1 VVKHRF
7 AAAAAA
13 ILALV
18 PALGIGSGA
27 GQDGT
32 AARAEWE
39 QPGVVAVN
47 REPMKATFFNFESR
61 ELALAGDMAKSQY
74 YRSLDG
80 SWSFAYSPN
89 PGSRPRDFYQLG
101 YDISGWKT
109 IQVPGMMQAQG
120 FGKPIFTN
128 IKYPFPANQP
138 FIPHELNEVGSYRRD
153 FDVPAGWQGRDV
165 FLHIGAAGAA
175 YYIWVNGEKVGYS
188 EDSKLPSEF
197 NIGKYVRP
205 GRNTIAIELYRWADG
220 SYLED
225 QDFWRVSGIERSVY
239 VYAEPKSRLR
249 DFTVTAS
256 LDKAHYRDGT
266 FALEPAMAGLPADG
280 RITATI
286 FDGGKDMLTL
296 EAPIK
301 AGKVDALRGKLANVK
316 PWSAETPN
324 LYQLLVEY
332 RDADGKLLSATS
344 RKIGFRTVEV
354 VDGEVRVNGKRV
366 MIKGMNRHEHDP
378 DTYRVMS
385 LESMRRDMELMKQA
399 NINAVR
405 TSHYPNDPRWYD
417 LADEYGMYVM
427 DEANIESHEYMEKG
441 AASGDPAQRAAIQL
455 GYQES
460 WRDAHLDRVSRMV
473 ERDKNHP
480 SIIFWSLGNEAG
492 TGMNFDQAAA
502 WIRQRDSSRL
512 VSYLGYGT
520 LGEEHIPNAFADIY
534 APMYDD
540 IDKMVG
546 YARDPRYRQPMI
558 QCEYAHAMGNSLGNF
573 EDYWKVIRAHR
584 KLQGGFV
591 WDWVDQGVRAR
602 DAQGRQYWASGFD
615 LNPERGDNSVV
626 GDGVVSAD
634 RVPDPEYY
642 ELQKVYSPVVFEGD
656 PRSGKLSVVN
666 RYDFRDLS
674 GFDFE
679 WTLARDGDPVASG
692 KLEGVNA
699 PAGATRQFAFKLP
712 AVAAQGGE
720 LVLTLRAK
728 AKEGA
733 TKGVA
738 AGTVLGWS
746 QFVVAKASSANATV
760 GKLVAPVRG
769 QGVVT
774 LAAANA
780 KLDIDTSTGLV
791 SYSANG
797 QLLLKGGMPNF
808 WRGLNDNDEG
818 TGVPLSHKIWQ
829 QFSEQRLLRA
839 LDVGRD
845 YVKVQYAFGAGAVEW
860 ENTYRMGADGKVHVD
875 AAFTPVRDDLP
886 DPLRLGLRFN
896 HAAALDTVSWYGRG
910 PQESYT
916 DRLTGAALGRYS
928 GKVAEQ
934 YHKDYM
940 RPQESGN
947 KTGVRWL
954 SLTDAA
960 GAGIKLAGSVPLS
973 MNALAFPYEDLY
985 LRPRGT
991 RHNSDIVPHGDG
1003 SLLVDLAQVGVGGDT
1018 GWSLDGRALVRY
1030 RIKLEPA
1037 RYSFTI
1043 APTASKPVAQA
1054 LAPDYSN
1061 PILHADYSDPDVI
1074 RVGDTYYM
1082 TASSFSSAPGLPLL
1096 ESRDMV
1102 HWQLVGHALPQLV
1115 PASQFERPAH
1125 GKGVWAPALR
1135 HHDGKFWIFYPDP
1148 DQGVYVMTARDF
1160 RGPWSA
1166 PTLLLAGKGIIDPA
1180 PFWDEDGSAWLM
1192 HAWARSRAGFNNV
1205 LTLRRMAPDASRL
1218 LDDKGSV
1225 VIDGS
1230 KYTGYHTL
1238 EGPKL
1243 HKHDGYYYVFAPAGG
1258 VEQGWQSVFRS
1269 RSIHGP
1275 YEAKIVLAQGQTAIN
1290 GPHQGAWVQA
1300 ADGSDWFY
1308 HFQDKAAYGRIVHL
1322 QPMRW
1327 QDGWP
1332 VLGEQ
1337 RDGKGIGQPVS
1348 HYRQPVAGSFDA
1360 VAPATSDNFDGPQ
1373 LGLQWQ
1379 WNANWRADWY
1389 SLQARTG
1396 HLRLFSQ
1403 YDALA
1408 QQQGS
1413 LFNRAALLLQ
1423 KLPAAQFSA
1432 TASLD
1437 LSGLAD
1443 GDSAG
1448 LLMYGLDY
1456 AWIGVRRSGGA
1467 NRLVL
1472 NTCMKAMTGCRD
1484 EEQASVALPAKRV
1497 YLRLQVSEG
1506 GRTTFSY
1513 SLDRKRFEAFGK
1525 PFNATVGRW
1534 VGARMGLFSTASS
1547 AQGGGFVDVDDFTV
1561 SL

>member
-1 VVKHRF
+1 MVKHRF
-7 AAAAAA
+7 AGVAAA
-13 ILALV
+13 LMVLV
-18 PALGIGSGA
+18 PALA
-27 GQDGT
+27 PALRAQQ
-32 AARAEWE
+32 AATVAEWE
-39 QPGVVAVN
+39 QPGVVAIN

-61 ELALAGDMAKSQY
+61 ELALAGDMAASQY

-80 SWSFAYSPN
+80 SWSFAYTQGVDQRPADFFK
-89 PGSRPRDFYQLG
+89 PGFDV
-101 YDISGWKT
+101 SGWKT

-138 FIPHELNEVGSYRRD
+138 FIPHDLNEVGSYRRD
-153 FDVPAGWQGRDV
+153 FDVPAGWQQRDV

-197 NIGKYVRP
+197 NIGKFVRP
-205 GRNTIAIELYRWADG
+205 GRNTIAIELYRFADG

-239 VYAEPKSRLR
+239 IYAEPKSRLR
-249 DFTVTAS
+249 DFTVTAA
-256 LDKAHYRDGT
+256 LEKAHYRDGI
-266 FALEPAMAGLPADG
+266 FALEVALAGQSAGG
-280 RITATI
+280 RIVATI
-286 FDGGKDMLTL
+286 SDGGKTVLTA
-296 EAPIK
+296 ESAVTAGQAAP
-301 AGKVDALRGKLANVK
+301 LRGKLAGVK
-316 PWSAETPN
+316 PWSAETPH

-332 RDADGKLLSATS
+332 FDADGKLVSATS
-344 RKIGFRTVEV
+344 RRIGFRTVEITG
-354 VDGEVRVNGKRV
+354 GEVRVNGKRV

-385 LESMRRDMELMKQA
+385 MASMRRDMELMKQA

-427 DEANIESHEYMEKG
+427 DEANIESHEYMQKG
-441 AASGDPAQRAAIQL
+441 DAAGDQAKRSALQL
-455 GYQES
+455 GYQDA
-460 WRDAHLDRVSRMV
+460 WKIAHLDRISRMV

-492 TGMNFDQAAA
+492 TGMNFELGAA
-502 WIRQRDSSRL
+502 WIRQRDPSRL
-512 VSYLGYGT
+512 ISYLGHGT
-520 LGEEHIPNAFADIY
+520 IGEEHLPNAYVDIY

-540 IDKMVG
+540 IEKMAD
-546 YARDPRYRQPMI
+546 YARDPRYLEPMI
-558 QCEYAHAMGNSLGNF
+558 QCEYAHSMGNSLGNF

-602 DAQGRQYWASGFD
+602 DAQGREYWASGFD
-615 LNPERGDNSVV
+615 LNPERGDNSIV
-626 GDGVVSAD
+626 GDGVVGPD
-634 RVPDPEYY
+634 REPQPEYY

-656 PRSGKLSVVN
+656 PRSGRLSVVN
-666 RYDFRDLS
+666 RYDFSDLS
-674 GFDFE
+674 GFDFDWE
-679 WTLARDGDPVASG
+679 LARDGVPVAGG
-692 KLEGVNA
+692 KLENVNA
-699 PAGATRQFAFKLP
+699 PAGATRPFSFRLP

-728 AKEGA
+728 AKQGA
-733 TKGVA
+733 VPGVA
-738 AGTVLGWS
+738 PGQVLGWT
-746 QFVVAKASSANATV
+746 QFVVAKAAPAAPI
-760 GKLVAPVRG
+760 GKLAAPVRG
-769 QGVVT
+769 NGVVT

-808 WRGLNDNDEG
+808 WRGLTDNDEG
-818 TGVPLSHKIWQ
+818 TGVEQGNKIWQ
-829 QFSEQRLLRA
+829 QFTEQRQVRTF
-839 LDVGRD
+839 DVGRD
-845 YVKVQYAFGAGAVEW
+845 YVKVQYVFGAGAVEW
-860 ENTYRMGADGKVHVD
+860 ETTYRMGADGKVQVD
-875 AAFTPVRDDLP
+875 AAFTPLRDDLP
-886 DPLRLGLRFN
+886 DPLRVGLRFN
-896 HAAALDTVSWYGRG
+896 HSAALDTVAWYGRG
-910 PQESYT
+910 PQESYA

-934 YHKDYM
+934 YHHDYM

-947 KTGVRWL
+947 KTDVRWL
-954 SLTDAA
+954 SLTDAG
-960 GAGIKLAGSVPLS
+960 GAGIHVSGAAPLS

-985 LRPRGT
+985 LRPRGE
-991 RHNSDIVPHGDG
+991 RHNADIVPHGDG
-1003 SLLVDLAQVGVGGDT
+1003 SLLVDLAQAGVGGDT
-1018 GWSLDGRALVRY
+1018 GWSPDGRPHVRY

-1043 APTASKPVAQA
+1043 APMADKPVAAA
-1054 LAPDYSN
+1054 LAQEYSN

-1074 RVGDTYYM
+1074 RVGSTYYM
-1082 TASSFSSAPGLPLL
+1082 TSSSFNSAPGLPLL

-1115 PASQFERPAH
+1115 PAEQFAQPAH

-1148 DQGVYVMTARDF
+1148 DQGVYVMSASDF

-1166 PTLLLAGKGIIDPA
+1166 PFLLLPGKGIIDPA

-1192 HAWARSRAGFNNV
+1192 HAWARSRAGINNV
-1205 LTLRRMAPDASRL
+1205 LTLRRLAPDASRL

-1225 VIDGS
+1225 VIDGGT
-1230 KYTGYHTL
+1230 YAGYHTL

-1243 HKHDGYYYVFAPAGG
+1243 YKREGYYYVFAPAGG

-1269 RSIHGP
+1269 RSIEGP
-1275 YEAKIVLAQGQTAIN
+1275 YEDRIVLAQGGTSTN

-1300 ADGSDWFY
+1300 GDGSDWFY
-1308 HFQDKAAYGRIVHL
+1308 HFQDKGAYGRIVHL

-1332 VLGEQ
+1332 VMGEQ

-1348 HYRQPVAGSFDA
+1348 HFRQPVAGVFNA
-1360 VAPATSDNFDGPQ
+1360 VAPAASDSFDGQQ

-1379 WNANWRADWY
+1379 WNANWSAAWY
-1389 SLQARTG
+1389 SLQARPG

-1403 YDALA
+1403 FDAQA

-1413 LFNRAALLLQ
+1413 LWNRAALLLQ

-1432 TASLD
+1432 SASLD
-1437 LSGLAD
+1437 LSGLAE
-1443 GDSAG
+1443 GGSAG
-1448 LLMYGLDY
+1448 LLLYGLDY
-1456 AWIGVRRSGGA
+1456 AWIGVQRSGGS
-1467 NRLVL
+1467 NRLVM
-1472 NTCMKAMTGCRD
+1472 NTCRKAMAGCRD
-1484 EEQASVALPAKRV
+1484 EEQAGASLAARRI
-1497 YLRLQVSEG
+1497 YLRLQVKEG
-1506 GRTTFSY
+1506 GLASFSY
-1513 SLDRKRFEAFGK
+1513 SLDNKSYQAFGK
-1525 PFNATVGRW
+1525 PFTAAAGRW
-1534 VGARMGLFSTASS
+1534 VGARVGLFSAASS
-1547 AQGGGFVDVDDFTV
+1547 TQGRGFVDIDDFNV

>member
-1 VVKHRF
+1 VSIRYIF
-7 AAAAAA
+7 ASLAMAAAFGCAAA
-13 ILALV
+13 T
-18 PALGIGSGA
+18 P
-27 GQDGT
+27 
-32 AARAEWE
+32 EWE
-39 QPGVVAVN
+39 QPGVVALN
-47 REPMKATFFNFESR
+47 REPMKATFFNFESV
-61 ELALAGDMAKSQY
+61 EKAVAGDMAASQY

-80 SWSFAYSPN
+80 TWSFAYTQ
-89 PGSRPRDFYQLG
+89 GTDKRPLDFYKPG
-101 YDISGWKT
+101 YDISSWKT

-120 FGKPIFTN
+120 YGKPIFTN

-138 FIPHELNEVGSYRRD
+138 FIPHDLNEVGSYRRD
-153 FDVPAGWQGRDV
+153 FEVPAGWQERDV

-175 YYIWVNGEKVGYS
+175 YYIWINGEKVGYS

-197 NIGKYVRP
+197 NIGKFVRA

-239 VYAEPKSRLR
+239 IYAEPKARLR
-249 DFTVTAS
+249 DFTVTAA
-256 LDKAHYRDGT
+256 LDKAHYRDGI
-266 FALEPAMAGLPADG
+266 FALEAAMAGQPAGGSIVATIYDG
-280 RITATI
+280 ARNVWSAAAPITA
-286 FDGGKDMLTL
+286 GR
-296 EAPIK
+296 AP
-301 AGKVDALRGKLANVK
+301 ALRTTLPNVK
-316 PWSAETPN
+316 AWSAETPN
-324 LYQLLVEY
+324 LYRLQLEY
-332 RDADGKLLSATS
+332 RDASGKLLSATS

-354 VDGEVRVNGKRV
+354 VQGEVRVNGKRV

-385 LESMRRDMELMKQA
+385 LESMRRDMELMKRA

-405 TSHYPNDPRWYD
+405 TSHYPNDPRWYE

-427 DEANIESHEYMEKG
+427 DEANIESHEYMQKG
-441 AASGDPAQRAAIQL
+441 DAATDPATRAATQL
-455 GYQES
+455 GYLES
-460 WRDAHLDRVSRMV
+460 WKDAHLDRVSRMV

-492 TGMNFDQAAA
+492 TGMNFEQAAA
-502 WIRQRDSSRL
+502 WIRQRDPSRL
-512 VSYLGYGT
+512 ISYLGHGT
-520 LGEEHIPNAFADIY
+520 LGEEHLPNAYVDIY

-540 IDKMVG
+540 IDKMAG
-546 YARDPRYRQPMI
+546 YARDPRYLQPMI
-558 QCEYAHAMGNSLGNF
+558 QCEYAHAMGNSLGNL
-573 EDYWKVIRAHR
+573 EDYWKVIRSYR

-591 WDWVDQGVRAR
+591 WDWVDQGVRAK
-602 DAQGRQYWASGFD
+602 DAQGREYWASGFD

-626 GDGVVSAD
+626 GDGVVTAD
-634 RVPDPEYY
+634 RAPQPEYY

-656 PRSGKLSVVN
+656 PHSGKLSVVN

-674 GFDFE
+674 GFDFD
-679 WTLARDGDPVASG
+679 WMLARDGEQIAAG
-692 KLEGVNA
+692 RLEGVNA
-699 PAGATRQFAFKLP
+699 PAGATRSFAFKLP
-712 AVAAQGGE
+712 SAAPQGGE

-728 AKEGA
+728 ARDGA
-733 TKGVA
+733 VPGVE
-738 AGTVLGWS
+738 AGTILGWS
-746 QFVVAKASSANATV
+746 QFIVASAPAAKAPSGKFIAPQRSA
-760 GKLVAPVRG
+760 GSI
-769 QGVVT
+769 T

-780 KLDIDTSTGLV
+780 KLEIDTSTGLV
-791 SYSANG
+791 NYSANG

-808 WRGLNDNDEG
+808 WRGATDNDEG
-818 TGVPLSHKIWQ
+818 TGAEQRQKIWQ
-829 QFSEQRLLRA
+829 HFTEQRQVRA
-839 LDVGRD
+839 IETGHDF
-845 YVKVQYAFGAGAVEW
+845 VKVQYAFGAGATEW
-860 ENTYRMGADGKVHVD
+860 ESTYRMAPDGKLQVE
-875 AAFTPVRDDLP
+875 AAFTPLRDDLP
-886 DPLRLGLRFN
+886 EPMRIGMRFN
-896 HAAALDTVSWYGRG
+896 HSAALDTVTWYGRG
-910 PQESYT
+910 PRESYA

-928 GKVAEQ
+928 GKVADQ
-934 YHKDYM
+934 YYAGYM

-954 SLTDAA
+954 SLTGAD
-960 GAGIKLAGSVPLS
+960 GAGIRVAGQVPLA

-985 LRPRGT
+985 LRPRGE
-991 RHNSDIVPHGDG
+991 RHNTDIAPHGDG
-1003 SLLVDLAQVGVGGDT
+1003 SLLVDLAQAGVGGDT
-1018 GWSLDGRALVRY
+1018 GWSPDGWPLARY
-1030 RIKLEPA
+1030 RIKLQPA

-1043 APTASKPVAQA
+1043 SPTAAKPVAKA

-1082 TASSFSSAPGLPLL
+1082 TASSFNNAPGLPLL

-1115 PASQFERPAH
+1115 PAAQFERPAH

-1148 DQGVYVMTARDF
+1148 DQGVYVMTAPDF

-1166 PTLLLAGKGIIDPA
+1166 PTLLLPGKGIIDPA
-1180 PFWDEDGSAWLM
+1180 PFWDDDGSAWLM
-1192 HAWARSRAGFNNV
+1192 HAWARSRAGINNL

-1218 LDDKGSV
+1218 LDDKGSIA
-1225 VIDGS
+1225 IDGS
-1230 KYTGYHTL
+1230 KFTGYHTL

-1243 HKHDGYYYVFAPAGG
+1243 YKHQGYYYVFAPAGG

-1269 RSIHGP
+1269 RSIEGP
-1275 YEAKIVLAQGQTAIN
+1275 YEAKIVLAQGRTAVN
-1290 GPHQGAWVQA
+1290 GPHQGAWVQT

-1308 HFQDKAAYGRIVHL
+1308 HFQDKGAYGRIVHL

-1332 VLGEQ
+1332 VMGEQ
-1337 RDGKGIGQPVS
+1337 QDGKGIGQPVS
-1348 HYRQPVAGSFDA
+1348 NYRQPVAGAFNA

-1379 WNANWRADWY
+1379 WNANWRSEWY
-1389 SLQARTG
+1389 SLQARPG

-1403 YDALA
+1403 FDAQA

-1413 LFNRAALLLQ
+1413 LWNRASLLMQ
-1423 KLPAAQFSA
+1423 KLPAERFTA

-1437 LSGLAD
+1437 LSGMAD
-1443 GDSAG
+1443 GDSSG

-1456 AWIGVRRSGGA
+1456 AWIGVQRSGGA
-1467 NRLVL
+1467 SRLVL
-1472 NTCMKAMTGCRD
+1472 KTCLKAMAGCRE
-1484 EEQASVALPAKRV
+1484 EEQAGIELAARRV
-1497 YLRLQVSEG
+1497 YLHLQVTEG
-1506 GRTTFSY
+1506 GRTVFSY
-1513 SLDRKRFEAFGK
+1513 SLDRKRFQEIGM

-1534 VGARMGLFSTASS
+1534 VGARMGLFSAASS
-1547 AQGGGFVDVDDFTV
+1547 AQGGYVDIDDFTV